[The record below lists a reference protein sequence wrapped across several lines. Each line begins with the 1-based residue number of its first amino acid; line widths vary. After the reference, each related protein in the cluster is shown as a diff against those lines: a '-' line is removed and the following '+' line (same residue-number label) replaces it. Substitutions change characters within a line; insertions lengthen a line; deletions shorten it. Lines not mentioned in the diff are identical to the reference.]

1 MFDCNRRYMVAGL
14 IVMMLI
20 VFVGGIKYGDLR
32 QADPD
37 PEMILSGNASME
49 QVPTGETDIQVYV
62 SGEVEKPG
70 LYKLKSGARVQEA
83 LDMAGILPTAD
94 LQNAQPARKL
104 QDGETI
110 VLFPQGQNPGITVAN
125 NSGANNSSAVAHS
138 TPGLTSASST
148 GMININTASVQELD
162 ERLPGIGP
170 TLAQRIVDY
179 RSSNG
184 AFTSIEDINN
194 VSGIGDKKFADL
206 KDLITVR

>member
-1 MFDCNRRYMVAGL
+1 MFDCNRRYLLAGL
-14 IVMMLI
+14 IVIMLI

-32 QADPD
+32 QANPD
-37 PEMILSGNASME
+37 QEMILSGNAPVE
-49 QVPTGETDIQVYV
+49 KAPAGEADIQVYV

-70 LYKLKSGARVQEA
+70 LYKLKSGSRVHQA

-110 VLFPQGQNPGITVAN
+110 VLFPQGQNPGITTTN
-125 NSGANNSSAVAHS
+125 NSGANNSVAAVS
-138 TPGLTSASST
+138 TSGYSPSSTT
-148 GMININTASVQELD
+148 GMININTASAQELD

-170 TLAQRIVDY
+170 TLAQRIVEY

-184 AFTSIEDINN
+184 NFTSIEEINN
-194 VSGIGDKKFADL
+194 VSGIGDKKYADI
-206 KDLITVR
+206 KDLIAVR